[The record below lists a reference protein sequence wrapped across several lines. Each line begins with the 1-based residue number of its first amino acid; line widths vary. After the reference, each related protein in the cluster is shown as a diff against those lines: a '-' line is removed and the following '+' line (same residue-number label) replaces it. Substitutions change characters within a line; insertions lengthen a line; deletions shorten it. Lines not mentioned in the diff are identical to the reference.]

1 MGRRLLPCGCDGD
14 PMWTIEQRVGRLI
27 EIRVASPIVYADLEG
42 FGARLGECITRLTER
57 VPRVLACT
65 DLSGAHIFA
74 PEVAEWFIRLMHRD
88 NPVLERN
95 AFLIGQSAVF
105 ALQIERMLKQGN
117 SLTRRAFRE
126 PEPLIEWLG
135 ELLSPL
141 ERERVRQLLAASST
155 RL

>member
-1 MGRRLLPCGCDGD
+1 
-14 PMWTIEQRVGRLI
+14 MWTIEQRVGRLI
-27 EIRVASPIVYADLEG
+27 EIRVASPIVYADLDA
-42 FGARLGECITRLTER
+42 FGARLIECIARVTER

-65 DLSGAHIFA
+65 DLSGANIFA

-95 AFLIGQSAVF
+95 AFLIGQSAMF

-117 SLTRRAFRE
+117 SHIRRAFRD

-135 ELLSPL
+135 ELLTPL
-141 ERERVRQLLAASST
+141 ERERVRQMLAGSSP